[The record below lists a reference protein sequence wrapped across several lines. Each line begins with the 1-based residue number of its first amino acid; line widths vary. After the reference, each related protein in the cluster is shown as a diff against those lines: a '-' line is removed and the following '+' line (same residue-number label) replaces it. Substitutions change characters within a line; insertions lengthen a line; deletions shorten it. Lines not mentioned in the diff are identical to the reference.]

1 VEVEVEVE
9 VEVVE
14 GEVTARRPPHV
25 EVVEEVLGD
34 MHSGQ
39 AERRPRLV
47 IGRARVQLE
56 GTLTDRGARW

>member
-1 VEVEVEVE
+1 
-9 VEVVE
+9 
-14 GEVTARRPPHV
+14 
-25 EVVEEVLGD
+25 VVEEVLGD